1 MSTDF
6 SGFEQQ
12 DVNLTSGLK
21 HTPLSEL
28 FSQEQ
33 TTPRVESSPTID
45 KSLTTIG
52 ESLTIKT
59 RNNNM
64 TAYDHVF
71 EPHPENNEHYIHR
84 RIASLEED
92 TIEDSILKISMDTI
106 KTHVPTLNTNP
117 TDTNPDFGH
126 TEIGESIIKTTKEL
140 GKLAFNEKI
149 EVTEDI
155 IQHKYSR
162 LANAAYD
169 YYNSNGDSSVV
180 EEGLSD
186 SKYSYIE
193 DLGGFKV
200 DTSLSTKDN
209 LVLFNESTGETHV
222 AYRGTTDN
230 PLGETREFINDWKNN
245 VKIASGDN
253 NTGRVQEARAQ
264 MERVIAK
271 YGKGYLTF
279 SGHSQGGNISIE
291 MGLENEAKGYHFNP
305 ATNMG
310 QVERLAEEGNQIIFK
325 TPLDFAS
332 GFAHHP
338 KAKPFTTIVNNL
350 ENMDSVLDTHSL
362 EQFAPK
368 VNTIQGAGVSVTRRG
383 FLSSIGKGLG
393 HAANGAAIGY
403 QAYTDI
409 NKDFKGSGTTAEKT
423 INSVVDIAAD
433 TENFLFTNAVIDM
446 SLGMAYPTMGLSLVV
461 GYGIHLIH
469 DDLVNGGAEAIK
481 TNVKA
486 IGNQIAR
493 GEKSVTRDVKKGV
506 NAVEKAAE
514 REARKVEKSIADE
527 ARAAERRAKNAANAF
542 ANEAKRE
549 AKAAERR
556 AKNTANAFAN
566 EAKREARAV
575 SNFFG
580 F

>member
-1 MSTDF
+1 MSTDI

-33 TTPRVESSPTID
+33 TVPREETSP
-45 KSLTTIG
+45 
-52 ESLTIKT
+52 IKT

-71 EPHPENNEHYIHR
+71 EPHPETTEHYIHR
-84 RIASLEED
+84 RVASLEED
-92 TIEDSILKISMDTI
+92 TTEGGSVTTDDSILKLSMDDV

-117 TDTNPDFGH
+117 TDTNPDFNH
-126 TEIGESIIKTTKEL
+126 TEIGESIIKTTKKL
-140 GKLAFNEKI
+140 GKLAFNETV
-149 EVTEDI
+149 EVTEYI

-186 SKYSYIE
+186 SKYNYIE

-209 LVLFNESTGETHV
+209 LVLFNENTGETHV
-222 AYRGTTDN
+222 SYRGTTDN
-230 PLGETREFINDWKNN
+230 PLGKTRDFINDWKNN

-264 MERVIAK
+264 MEKVIAK
-271 YGKGYLTF
+271 YGKDSLTF

-291 MGLENEAKGYHFNP
+291 MGLENGSKGYHFNP

-310 QVERLAEEGNQIIFK
+310 QVERLAEEGNQVIFK

-338 KAKPFTTIVNNL
+338 KAKPFTKIVNNL

-362 EQFAPK
+362 DQFAPK
-368 VNTIQGAGVSVTRRG
+368 VNSIEKGAAVKVTRRG

-393 HAANGAAIGY
+393 HAVNGAAMGY

-409 NKDFKGSGTTAEKT
+409 DKDFKGPGTTAEKT
-423 INSVVDIAAD
+423 LNTVVDIAAD
-433 TENFLFTNAVIDM
+433 TENFLFTNAVMDV
-446 SLGMAYPTMGLSLVV
+446 SVGMAVETMGLSLLV

-469 DDLVNGGAEAIK
+469 DDLVNGGADAIK

-493 GEKSVTRDVKKGV
+493 GQKSVTRNVKKRI
-506 NAVEKAAE
+506 NAVEKAAA
-514 REARKVEKSIADE
+514 REAKNAAKAIVNE
-527 ARAAERRAKNAANAF
+527 AKAAERRAKNAANAL

-549 AKAAERR
+549 AKAAKRR
-556 AKNTANAFAN
+556 AKSAANAIAN

>member
-1 MSTDF
+1 MSTDI

-28 FSQEQ
+28 FSYQPDDFINTQ
-33 TTPRVESSPTID
+33 PQGVFDT
-45 KSLTTIG
+45 
-52 ESLTIKT
+52 
-59 RNNNM
+59 NM
-64 TAYDHVF
+64 TAYDHIF
-71 EPHPENNEHYIHR
+71 EPHPENPEHYIHR

-92 TIEDSILKISMDTI
+92 TTEGGAVPTEDSILKLSMDDV

-117 TDTNPDFGH
+117 TDTNPDFNH
-126 TEIGESIIKTTKEL
+126 TEIGESLIKTTKEL
-140 GKLAFNEKI
+140 GKLAFNETV

-180 EEGLSD
+180 EKGLAD

-230 PLGETREFINDWKNN
+230 PLGETRDFINDWKNN

-264 MERVIAK
+264 MEKVIAK
-271 YGKGYLTF
+271 YGKSYLTF

-291 MGLENEAKGYHFNP
+291 MGLENGSKGYHFNP

-310 QVERLAEEGNQIIFK
+310 QVERLAEEGNQVIFK

-338 KAKPFTTIVNNL
+338 KAKPFTKIVNNL

-368 VNTIQGAGVSVTRRG
+368 VNTIQDASVTVTRRG

-393 HAANGAAIGY
+393 HAVNGVAIGY

-423 INSVVDIAAD
+423 LNSVVDIAAD

-469 DDLVNGGAEAIK
+469 DDLVNGGAQAIK
-481 TNVKA
+481 TNVKS

-506 NAVEKAAE
+506 NAVEKS
-514 REARKVEKSIADE
+514 VADE
-527 ARAAERRAKNAANAF
+527 ARAAERQAKNAANTVS
-542 ANEAKRE
+542 NEAKRE
-549 AKAAERR
+549 S
-556 AKNTANAFAN
+556 
-566 EAKREARAV
+566 RAV
-575 SNFFG
+575 KKFFG